1 MNGSS
6 YEDGFAEGIALKE
19 QFLATIRS
27 FHAKVLVLGDT
38 DRLEYTNTL
47 LFLMKVILDADVIIR
62 GWIDARFAHQKRFYV
77 SQSALLLHESAE
89 DYQHLIG
96 GTLRKKLR
104 ALSVPGQWEQDLNST
119 LKLFSKM
126 RDKQSDGLKRI
137 RDAAAAHYDHDA
149 ERQFLILEGI
159 NQNYMID
166 LLIDHVNHTQRLV
179 SLLMPLQNSVFSG
192 MLVNGNRI

>member
-1 MNGSS
+1 ML
-6 YEDGFAEGIALKE
+6 DDK
-19 QFLATIRS
+19 
-27 FHAKVLVLGDT
+27 

-47 LFLMKVILDADVIIR
+47 LFLMKMILDADVIVR
-62 GWIDARFAHQKRFYV
+62 GWIDARFAHQKRFFI

-104 ALSVPGQWEQDLNST
+104 ALSVPGQWEQYLNST

-126 RDKQSDGLKRI
+126 RDNHSDGLKRI
-137 RDAAAAHYDHDA
+137 RDAAVAHYDHDA

-166 LLIDHVNHTQRLV
+166 LLIDHVNHTQALL

-192 MLVNGNRI
+192 MLVNGNRIEI